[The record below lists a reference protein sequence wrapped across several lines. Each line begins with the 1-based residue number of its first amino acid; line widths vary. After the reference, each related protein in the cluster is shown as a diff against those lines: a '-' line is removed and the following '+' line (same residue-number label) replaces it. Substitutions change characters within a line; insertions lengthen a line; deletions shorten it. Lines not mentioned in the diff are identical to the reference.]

1 VVFSVAFSSIM
12 TIFRIMDI
20 TEPKL
25 KIGDCISLSEA
36 SKMLGYKSFRNV
48 NDLIKKGHL
57 KAYRRKWSK
66 YKMVSKVE
74 VEKLQIVEEVN
85 DCAKD

>member
-1 VVFSVAFSSIM
+1 
-12 TIFRIMDI
+12 MDI
-20 TEPKL
+20 TEQL

-48 NDLIKKGHL
+48 NNLIKNGHL

-66 YKMVSKVE
+66 YKLVSKAE
-74 VEKLQIVEEVN
+74 VEKLQIVEEVGN
-85 DCAKD
+85 DSGKD

>member
-1 VVFSVAFSSIM
+1 MCCVLPS
-12 TIFRIMDI
+12 MDI

-48 NDLIKKGHL
+48 NDLIKKGYL
-57 KAYRRKWSK
+57 KAYKRKWSK
-66 YKMVSKVE
+66 YKMVSKKE
-74 VEKLQIVEEVN
+74 VEKLLEVEEVRN
-85 DCAKD
+85 DTGQD

>member
-1 VVFSVAFSSIM
+1 M

-48 NDLIKKGHL
+48 NDLIKKGIL
-57 KAYRRKWSK
+57 R
-66 YKMVSKVE
+66 VTGGVVE
-74 VEKLQIVEEVN
+74 IQNGK
-85 DCAKD
+85 